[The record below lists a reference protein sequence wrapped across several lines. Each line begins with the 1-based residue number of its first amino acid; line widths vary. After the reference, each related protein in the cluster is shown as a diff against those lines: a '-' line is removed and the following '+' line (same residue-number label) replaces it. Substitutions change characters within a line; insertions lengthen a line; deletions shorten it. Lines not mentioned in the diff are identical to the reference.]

1 VKSLRFV
8 VSFAFALS
16 FVPSLASA
24 DDTSLVE
31 RARRRVQEGL
41 VQPLAASEGKER
53 RFSRSRPPPRERRL
67 RVTQA
72 TGTADKSGKTFV
84 RFAVDVRFGSGE
96 WQKDDILGCVYTGTG
111 QIFVKNGDAYYPASL
126 LLGED
131 VEPVP
136 GVCEA
141 APPPRA

>member
-1 VKSLRFV
+1 V
-8 VSFAFALS
+8 A
-16 FVPSLASA
+16 
-24 DDTSLVE
+24 
-31 RARRRVQEGL
+31 
-41 VQPLAASEGKER
+41 
-53 RFSRSRPPPRERRL
+53 
-67 RVTQA
+67 
-72 TGTADKSGKTFV
+72 
-84 RFAVDVRFGSGE
+84 
-96 WQKDDILGCVYTGTG
+96 KDDILGCVYTGTG

>member
-1 VKSLRFV
+1 M
-8 VSFAFALS
+8 
-16 FVPSLASA
+16 
-24 DDTSLVE
+24 
-31 RARRRVQEGL
+31 
-41 VQPLAASEGKER
+41 
-53 RFSRSRPPPRERRL
+53 
-67 RVTQA
+67 TQA